1 MANHSRRAVL
11 TGLGVISP
19 IGSSP
24 AAFWQSLAAGTCGI
38 RPISLFDAS
47 ALPCRIAGEVS
58 DFVAKSLIEKNYRK
72 SLNAM
77 GRMVQLGVVAA
88 QFAMQ
93 DAGLKRGDV
102 TPQRFGV
109 EFGAVMGAT
118 EPDDFLVFDDTA
130 VTENP

>member
-24 AAFWQSLAAGTCGI
+24 AAFWQSLAGGVCGI
-38 RPISLFDAS
+38 KPITLFDAS

-58 DFVAKSLIEKNYRK
+58 DFVARSAIEKNYRSALK
-72 SLNAM
+72 AM

-88 QFAMQ
+88 QHAMQ
-93 DAGLKRGDV
+93 DIGLKKGDV
-102 TPQRFGV
+102 APARFGV
-109 EFGAVMGAT
+109 EFAAVMGAT
-118 EPDDFLVFDDTA
+118 EADDLTQA
-130 VTENP
+130 GR